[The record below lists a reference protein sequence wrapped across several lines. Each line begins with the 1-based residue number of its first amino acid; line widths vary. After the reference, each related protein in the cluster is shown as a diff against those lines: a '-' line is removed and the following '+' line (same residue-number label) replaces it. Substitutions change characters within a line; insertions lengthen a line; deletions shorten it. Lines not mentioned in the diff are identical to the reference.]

1 MNCQDVLALLT
12 AYADGELLPT
22 EKKAIEAHLAGCA
35 ACQQVQATA
44 VRLQS
49 QLQQHLQARAENIA
63 PAPQAWSRLEA
74 ALPAPRPFWSGFVRS
89 LEAFF
94 APKGIP
100 ATKLS
105 ASRVAVVVLLLLALV
120 VTVPPAWARLEP
132 ILTNWFHFTA
142 PDGHNSGSIGD
153 FTAFTPYHATYMPQG
168 FQPGL
173 LGRSTGPDLDTFE
186 IGYDDGAQFITILQS
201 KGQANTALP
210 VGQPMQVGEHTAV
223 FIQTFATSQAE
234 LQEKRP
240 AVSLVTD
247 YDYSHTHLLAWFI
260 GEVKLEIF
268 SNLPLDQMLLVAES
282 LAPMEAATEE
292 AR

>member
-1 MNCQDVLALLT
+1 L
-12 AYADGELLPT
+12 
-22 EKKAIEAHLAGCA
+22 
-35 ACQQVQATA
+35 
-44 VRLQS
+44 
-49 QLQQHLQARAENIA
+49 
-63 PAPQAWSRLEA
+63 
-74 ALPAPRPFWSGFVRS
+74 
-89 LEAFF
+89 
-94 APKGIP
+94 
-100 ATKLS
+100 
-105 ASRVAVVVLLLLALV
+105 VAVVLFLLLALV
-120 VTVPPAWARLEP
+120 VIVPPAWARLEP

-153 FTAFTPYHATYMPQG
+153 FTAFTPYHATYLPQG

-186 IGYDDGAQFITILQS
+186 IGYDHGAQFITILQS

-210 VGQPMQVGEHTAV
+210 VGQPVQIGEHTAV

-234 LQEKRP
+234 LQEQRP
-240 AVSLVTD
+240 AVSLVTN

-260 GEVKLEIF
+260 DDVKLEIF

-282 LAPMEAATEE
+282 LAPMEATTGE